1 LAHQANPKYA
11 LNLPFFIARRY
22 LFSRRKANFINII
35 SILAIGGIG
44 FSTAALIIVLSVFNG
59 LEDLLRSLNN
69 SFDAEIKI
77 EAREGKSFHSSPQL
91 VKKIKSIEGVDILTE
106 VIEDYAYL
114 RYRDANQVVIIKG
127 VSDNFIDQKRIP
139 DENIVEGEL
148 KLREG
153 PVNYAIIGNGI
164 RYALS
169 VATNDPVY
177 PLQVYYIKNVNSV
190 GLDPSKLY
198 AKQNILPGGVF
209 SIVQNFDENYI
220 IVPLRFTEELFNY
233 GNRRTSYEIK
243 TSAGADIVKIEE
255 KIQQTLGSKFNVL
268 NNEEQHQDLYKLLK
282 MEKLFTFLALT
293 LLLIIG
299 SINIFFSLMMLALDK
314 KKDISILNA
323 MGAHPKQIRNVFM
336 TEGVL
341 IGFSGALLGLIL
353 GGIFCW
359 LQWRFGLISMGMA
372 TSITQGYPIK
382 VKASDILSTVL
393 VISVITWLIA
403 LHPARMASR
412 IAAVKHL

>member
-1 LAHQANPKYA
+1 

-22 LFSRRKANFINII
+22 LFSERKANFINII
-35 SILAIGGIG
+35 SLLAIAGIA

-69 SFDAEIKI
+69 SFDAEIRV
-77 EAREGKSFHSSPQL
+77 EAREGKSFEITDDL
-91 VKKIKSIEGVDILTE
+91 LNKIRSVEGVDIITE

-139 DENIVEGEL
+139 AENIVEGEL
-148 KLREG
+148 KLTDG
-153 PVNYAIIGNGI
+153 PVNYAIIGRGI
-164 RYALS
+164 QYTLS
-169 VATNDPVY
+169 IAVNDQLY
-177 PLQVYYIKNVNSV
+177 PLQVYYIQNVNSV

-198 AKQNILPGGVF
+198 AKQNIMPGAVF

-220 IVPLRFTEELFNY
+220 LVPLRFTQELFNY
-233 GNRRTSYEIK
+233 GSKRTSLEIK
-243 TSAGADIVKIEE
+243 TQRGADIFKVEDR
-255 KIQQTLGSKFNVL
+255 IQEVMGNTFNVL
-268 NNEEQHQDLYKLLK
+268 NHEEQHQDLYKLLK
-282 MEKLFTFLALT
+282 MEKLFTFLSLT
-293 LLLIIG
+293 LLLIIS

-323 MGAHPKQIRNVFM
+323 MGASGSQIRNIFM
-336 TEGVL
+336 TEGIL
-341 IGFSGALLGLIL
+341 IAFFGTIYGLIL
-353 GGIFCW
+353 GGILCW
-359 LQWRFGLISMGMA
+359 VQWKFGIISMGMQ

-382 VKASDILSTVL
+382 VKFADFVSTML
-393 VISVITWLIA
+393 VISIITILIG
-403 LHPARMASR
+403 LHPARLASR